1 MNKNPYAISF
11 GRIPTQYISRTLV
24 IDEIIDLMNDEDSKE
39 QAFKLTGTR
48 GTGKTVTLTAIEKEL
63 KKDENWIV
71 IGIRPGA
78 EITKELIAQLYSKE
92 KFINDFVDVEL
103 NLSGFGIGVA
113 VSNNKPVASLDFA
126 LQSIMEKVKK
136 RGKKVLVSID
146 EAQRTEHMIAF
157 IQEFQLLI
165 RNDYP
170 IYFIAAG
177 LYEDIEGLEKTD
189 GLTFFL
195 RASKYEMKPLN
206 HTIIR
211 NDYEKTL
218 NVSRE
223 VAEKMAVMT
232 KGYAFAYQAFG
243 KYMWSEHATE
253 ITEVVLALVD
263 EALKEK
269 VYDKIWSE
277 LTENDK
283 EYVSDLCKSL
293 DDSDKV
299 LVREFLEKSGFRHNE
314 WSVPRMRLAAKGI
327 INIEERGIIKLRLPR
342 FKEYVQMK
350 NTNN

>member
-1 MNKNPYAISF
+1 MEKNPYAISF

-24 IDEIIDLMNDEDSKE
+24 IDEIIELMNDEDSKE
-39 QAFKLTGTR
+39 QAFKLTGMR
-48 GTGKTVTLTAIEKEL
+48 GAGKTVTLTAIEREL
-63 KKDENWIV
+63 KKDEKWIV
-71 IGIRPGA
+71 IGIRSGA

-92 KFINDFVDVEL
+92 RFINDFVDVEL
-103 NLSGFGIGVA
+103 NLSGFGIGTS
-113 VSNNKPVASLDFA
+113 VSSNKPVSSIDFA
-126 LQSIMEKVKK
+126 LQRIMEKVKK
-136 RGKKVLVSID
+136 HGKRVLVSID
-146 EAQRTEHMIAF
+146 EAHRTEHMIAF
-157 IQEFQLLI
+157 VQEFQLLI

-170 IYFIAAG
+170 IYLIAAG
-177 LYEDIEGLEKTD
+177 LYEDIESLEKTD

-218 NVSRE
+218 KVSRE
-223 VAEKMAVMT
+223 VAEEMAFMT

-243 KYMWSEHATE
+243 KYMWSERAKE

-277 LTENDK
+277 LADNDR
-283 EYVSDLCKSL
+283 EYMSFLCKCL
-293 DDSDKV
+293 DDRDKTQV
-299 LVREFLEKSGFRHNE
+299 SEFLAKAGLRHNE

-327 INIEERGIIKLRLPR
+327 IDIEERGIIKLKLPR
-342 FKEYVQMK
+342 FKEYVKMK
-350 NTNN
+350 TEW

>member
-24 IDEIIDLMNDEDSKE
+24 IDEIIELMNDEDSKE
-39 QAFKLTGTR
+39 QAFKLTGMR
-48 GTGKTVTLTAIEKEL
+48 GAGKTVTLTAIEKEL
-63 KKDENWIV
+63 KEDENWIV

-126 LQSIMEKVKK
+126 LQRIMEKVKK

-170 IYFIAAG
+170 IYLIAAG
-177 LYEDIEGLEKTD
+177 LYEDIESLEKTD

-223 VAEKMAVMT
+223 VAEEMAVMT

-243 KYMWSEHATE
+243 KYMWSEQSKE

-277 LTENDK
+277 LTDNDK
-283 EYVSDLCKSL
+283 EYMSYLCKSL
-293 DDSDKV
+293 DDRDKV
-299 LVREFLEKSGFRHNE
+299 LVSEFLAKSGLRHNE

-327 INIEERGIIKLRLPR
+327 INIEERGIIKLKLPR

-350 NTNN
+350 TER